1 MQERVA
7 IFMTEQQGEIKSE
20 KKIITFSG
28 VQPTGVPT
36 LGNYIGAIRNW
47 GLLQEEYDCI
57 YSVVDMHAITVR
69 QEPAVL
75 RRQTLETYALIL
87 ACGVDANKSVV
98 FIQSQVPAH
107 AELSWVLS
115 CFTQF
120 GELSR
125 MTQFKEKSQKHT
137 DNVNAG
143 LFGYPVL
150 MAADILLYQTGLVP
164 VGADQK
170 QHLELARNIAQR
182 MNGVYGNLFTV
193 PEPYIPKAGARI
205 MSLADPTKKM
215 SKSDENLNGFIS
227 ILDDEA
233 TVIRKFKRAVT
244 DSDAEIRFA
253 DGKDGINNLITI
265 YSIMTGS
272 GISDIER
279 EFDGKGYGYFKE
291 QVGNAVAQKLAPI
304 REEYHR
310 LLADKPYLLECAKNG
325 AEQASRLASRTLSRV
340 YKKIGF

>member
-1 MQERVA
+1 
-7 IFMTEQQGEIKSE
+7 MTEQQNEIIKPE
-20 KKIITFSG
+20 KRIITFSG
-28 VQPTGVPT
+28 IQPTGVPT

-47 GLLQEEYDCI
+47 GLLQDKYDCI

-69 QEPAVL
+69 QDPAVL

-87 ACGVDANKSVV
+87 ACGVDVKKSIV

-107 AELSWVLS
+107 AELSWILS

-125 MTQFKEKSQKHT
+125 MTQFKEKSQKHA
-137 DNVNAG
+137 DNINAG

-150 MAADILLYQTGLVP
+150 MVADILLYQTGLVP

-170 QHLELARNIAQR
+170 QHLELARNIAGR
-182 MNGVYGNLFTV
+182 MNGVFGNLFTV
-193 PEPYIPKAGARI
+193 PEPYIPKAGAKI

-215 SKSDENLNGFIS
+215 SKSDENINGFIS

-233 TVIRKFKRAVT
+233 TIIKKFKRAVT
-244 DSDAEIRFA
+244 DSDAIVKHG

-265 YSIMTGS
+265 YSVVTGKTVKQV
-272 GISDIER
+272 EA
-279 EFDGKGYGYFKE
+279 EFEGKGYGYFKE
-291 QVGNAVAQKLAPI
+291 QVGAAVAAELSGV
-304 REEYHR
+304 RTEYNR

-325 AEQASRLASRTLSRV
+325 AEQATKLASRTLAKV
-340 YKKIGF
+340 HKKIGF